1 MNEFASIWLRFSR
14 RALLHGCQD
23 REVTLMNHTSWRL
36 CLLLLMAAAFQCL
49 PNTAHANT
57 QKVSCTP
64 TPTGV
69 TFGNIDPTITG
80 TIPKS
85 GNVQFTCRN
94 SSFFVA
100 QKVTLCIGLD
110 QGSGNTITPTRQ
122 MSDGTGH
129 DLNFQ
134 VYKDG
139 VLSQVWGNVPS
150 TSNPSPLGPIQ
161 FTIPAFGSYTSRPY
175 PVYGSLVTPQ
185 TNVPVGVYTNNL
197 NGQLIYAAN
206 NAGFFGDSGSYPAA
220 CDGRG
225 SSQFTLPV
233 QANVPG
239 QCAVSAGSD
248 LNLGSVPSTAT
259 NLTGNNSISVTC
271 TLGTPYY
278 IGLSPSN
285 ANLTGAGLMSGTG
298 SNTDKVP
305 YQLRS
310 SPGLSG
316 TIWGNTATATSVGNG
331 VAGTGTGNGQSITV
345 YATVPS
351 ANYTPDTYTDT
362 VTVYVNY

>member
-1 MNEFASIWLRFSR
+1 
-14 RALLHGCQD
+14 
-23 REVTLMNHTSWRL
+23 MNHAPWRL

-49 PNTAHANT
+49 PNTARANT
-57 QKVSCTP
+57 SNVSCTA
-64 TPTGV
+64 TSTGV
-69 TFGNIDPTITG
+69 TFGNIDPTVTG
-80 TIPKS
+80 TIPKNGS
-85 GNVQFTCRN
+85 VQFTCQN
-94 SSFFVA
+94 SSLFA

-110 QGSGNTITPTRQ
+110 QGTGNTITPTRQ
-122 MSDGTGH
+122 MSDGAGH

-139 VLSQVWGNVPS
+139 ALSEVWGNVPS
-150 TSNPSPLGPIQ
+150 TSNPSPQGLIK
-161 FTIPAFGSYTSRPY
+161 FTIPAFFGSYTSP
-175 PVYGSLVTPQ
+175 PATVYVNLVTPQ
-185 TNVPVGVYTNNL
+185 VGVPVGSYANNL
-197 NGQLIYAAN
+197 NGQLTYAAN
-206 NAGFFGDSGSYPAA
+206 TSLFGAGYPAT
-220 CDGRG
+220 CDGGG
-225 SSQFTLPV
+225 STPFSLPV

-239 QCAVSAGSD
+239 QCAVTAGSD

-285 ANLTGAGLMSGTG
+285 GNTAGAGLMLGTNG
-298 SNTDKVP
+298 GNTDKVL

-310 SPGLSG
+310 SPGLGG

-331 VAGTGTGNGQSITV
+331 VAGTGNGNGQSITV

-351 ANYTPDTYTDT
+351 TNYTPDTYTDL